1 MAKNMR
7 RIGLL
12 FAALLVIGLAWLISG
27 QRISL
32 PARWDPF
39 APLEVQAPIG
49 PLTSWRLWRATRNT
63 VACRTALDTA
73 RMSYVPVPDRT
84 TPAQCALQDVLRV
97 ERFDDAGFN
106 SSFLATCPLALAL
119 AMYDRHY
126 LQPAAQAMYGENVRQ
141 IVHVGSYACR
151 NVNHQAQGPLSEH
164 AFANAIDIEGFVLAD
179 GSRISVAR
187 DWSRDTRAGAF
198 MRRAHDG
205 ACAVFHTVLGPD
217 YNALHR
223 AHFHL
228 DMGPYRVCS

>member
-1 MAKNMR
+1 MR
-7 RIGLL
+7 RL
-12 FAALLVIGLAWLISG
+12 ALLLIALLSVGLAWQIGG

-39 APLEVQAPIG
+39 APLDVHAPLG
-49 PLTSWRLWRATRNT
+49 PLTSWRLWRATRDPL
-63 VACRTALDTA
+63 ACKTALDTA
-73 RMSYVPVPDRT
+73 QMTYSIVPDQT
-84 TPAQCALQDVLRV
+84 APADCPLHDIVRV
-97 ERFDDAGFN
+97 ARLDDSRLS

-126 LQPAAQAMYGENVRQ
+126 LQPAAQAIYGENVRQ
-141 IVHVGSYACR
+141 ITHVGSYACR
-151 NVNHQAQGPLSEH
+151 NVNHQAQAPVSEH
-164 AFANAIDIEGFVLAD
+164 ALANALDIEGFVLTD
-179 GSRISVAR
+179 GSRIDIAH

-198 MRRAHDG
+198 VKRARDG

-223 AHFHL
+223 AHFHV